1 MRFYNYTLWI
11 DLLANV
17 VILVMAVLL
26 ASELEGSSFF
36 NEFVTDADFEAAH
49 CRRNDTAVLAGVG
62 PPDDAPCI
70 NAHAF
75 EDPTAKCATMQGCY
89 WVRDGKFYGRFCDQ
103 CVFTKEVGLTL
114 QFASNCAALQDLV
127 ELIRESWMVLLTIG
141 LVIVGVLVIAVLATN
156 YVANNIGDESEDDA
170 L

>member
-114 QFASNCAALQDLV
+114 QFASNCAALHLHLRCTSGPGGADP
-127 ELIRESWMVLLTIG
+127 
-141 LVIVGVLVIAVLATN
+141 
-156 YVANNIGDESEDDA
+156 
-170 L
+170 